1 MGVDDMKWLFALG
14 FSLCILA
21 IEIENPTIMW
31 IGFIL
36 GIFADFVRNADKK

>member
-1 MGVDDMKWLFALG
+1 MKWLFALG

-21 IEIENPTIMW
+21 IEIENPTIMC
-31 IGFIL
+31 IGFAL